1 MKYLSEKEAYDVA
14 LNLEEEGINFYES
27 CADKSKNAE
36 SRHIF
41 RQLASEERE
50 HFDTFKKLQNA
61 LGVTLNKPLGQ
72 NEEVRQYLANLVRP
86 GIFYDLKSIPSE
98 SLAAL
103 TEYEAIH
110 IGIQT
115 EKDSILFYTET
126 WQNSV
131 NSKGKKA
138 FKKIILEERR
148 HLNILIERL
157 MNLEKLKK

>member
-1 MKYLSEKEAYDVA
+1 MKYLSAKEAYDVA
-14 LNLEEEGINFYES
+14 LNLEEEGVSFYES

-41 RQLASEERE
+41 RQLASDERE
-50 HFDTFKKLQNA
+50 HFDTFKKLQSE
-61 LGVTLNKPLGQ
+61 LGVRDNKPLGP
-72 NEEVRQYLANLVRP
+72 NDEARQYLANLVRP
-86 GIFYDLKSIPSE
+86 GIFYDLKSIPRE

-110 IGIQT
+110 IGIQA
-115 EKDSILFYTET
+115 EKDSILFYTEA
-126 WQNSV
+126 WQNSA
-131 NSKGKKA
+131 NSKGKKT

-148 HLNILIERL
+148 HLNFLVERL